1 MCHAPQNRPLID
13 KAITFFG
20 AGSMAEAIVRGMVSR
35 SVVLP
40 ENITMLNRS
49 NAQRL
54 QELSERYGIQINNDD
69 AAKIEILKT
78 SPVIVLAMKPKD
90 AAKALKEL
98 GPMLSSDQLIISVI
112 AGLSIYT
119 TQTLLGKQQPIART
133 MPNTSASIGLGSTG
147 ISFSKEMSEEQ
158 RQLVL
163 TIFEAVGSVTIIE
176 EEKMDI
182 LTGISGSGP
191 AYFYYMMEAMTAA
204 GIRGGLTAE
213 QSRDLTLQTIL
224 GAARMV
230 QQTGELPSS
239 LRAKITSPNGS
250 TQAALETLDQGEF
263 FETVIAAV
271 NRCAERSKE
280 MGAMLK
286 EQIS

>member
-1 MCHAPQNRPLID
+1 MCQTPQNRPLID
-13 KAITFFG
+13 SAITFYG
-20 AGSMAEAIVRGMVSR
+20 AGSMAEAIVKGLITRHVIH
-35 SVVLP
+35 P
-40 ENITMLNRS
+40 ERITMLNRS
-49 NAQRL
+49 NVQRL
-54 QELSERYGIQINNDD
+54 EELSQRYGVQFNSD
-69 AAKIEILKT
+69 ADAKHQILKT

-90 AAKALKEL
+90 AAKVLKEL
-98 GPMLSSDQLIISVI
+98 GTMLSPDQLIISVI
-112 AGLSIYT
+112 AGLSIHT
-119 TQTLLGKQQPIART
+119 TQTLLGKNQPVART

-147 ISFSKEMSEEQ
+147 ISFSKEISEEQ

-163 TIFEAVGSVTIIE
+163 TLFEAVGQVTVIE

-204 GIRGGLTAE
+204 GIRGGLSPE

-230 QQTGELPSS
+230 QQTGEPPAS

-250 TQAALETLDQGEF
+250 TQAALETLDRGDF

-286 EQIS
+286 EQAL

>member
-1 MCHAPQNRPLID
+1 MCQTPQNRPLID
-13 KAITFFG
+13 RAITFYG
-20 AGSMAEAIVRGMVSR
+20 AGSMAEAIVKGLVTRH
-35 SVVLP
+35 VVQP
-40 ENITMLNRS
+40 ERITMLNRS
-49 NAQRL
+49 NVQRL
-54 QELSERYGIQINNDD
+54 EELSQRYGVQFNSD
-69 AAKIEILKT
+69 ADAKHQILKT

-90 AAKALKEL
+90 AAKVLKEL
-98 GPMLSSDQLIISVI
+98 GSMLSPDQLIISVI
-112 AGLSIYT
+112 AGLSIHT
-119 TQTLLGKQQPIART
+119 TQTLLGANQPIART

-147 ISFSKEMSEEQ
+147 ISFSKEISEEQ

-163 TIFEAVGSVTIIE
+163 TLFEAVGQVTVIE

-204 GIRGGLTAE
+204 GIRGGLSPE

-230 QQTGELPSS
+230 QQTGEPPAA

-250 TQAALETLDQGEF
+250 TQAALETLDRGDF

-286 EQIS
+286 EQAL

>member
-1 MCHAPQNRPLID
+1 MCQTPQNRPLID
-13 KAITFFG
+13 KAITFYG
-20 AGSMAEAIVRGMVSR
+20 AGSMAEAIVKGLVTRH
-35 SVVLP
+35 VVQP
-40 ENITMLNRS
+40 ERITMLNRS
-49 NAQRL
+49 NVQRL
-54 QELSERYGIQINNDD
+54 EELSQRYGVQFNSD
-69 AAKIEILKT
+69 ADAKHQILKT

-90 AAKALKEL
+90 AAKVLKEL
-98 GPMLSSDQLIISVI
+98 GSMLSADQLIISVI
-112 AGLSIYT
+112 AGLSIHT
-119 TQTLLGKQQPIART
+119 TQTLLGTNQPIART

-147 ISFSKEMSEEQ
+147 ISFSKEISEEQ

-163 TIFEAVGSVTIIE
+163 TLFEAVGQVTVIE

-204 GIRGGLTAE
+204 GIRGGLSPE

-230 QQTGELPSS
+230 QQTGEPPAA

-250 TQAALETLDQGEF
+250 TQAALETLDRGDF

-286 EQIS
+286 EQAL

>member
-1 MCHAPQNRPLID
+1 MCQSPQNRPLID
-13 KAITFFG
+13 KAITFYG
-20 AGSMAEAIVRGMVSR
+20 AGSMAEAIVRGLVSR

-54 QELSERYGIQINNDD
+54 QELSERYGVQINNDD

-98 GPMLSSDQLIISVI
+98 GPKLSNDQLIISVI

-119 TQTLLGKQQPIART
+119 TQTLLGNHQPIART
-133 MPNTSASIGLGSTG
+133 MPNTSASIGLSSTG
-147 ISFSKEMSEEQ
+147 IAFSKEISEEQ
-158 RQLVL
+158 RQLVMTL
-163 TIFEAVGSVTIIE
+163 FEAVGNVTVIE

-204 GIRGGLTAE
+204 GIRGGLTQE
-213 QSRDLTLQTIL
+213 QSRELTLQTIL

-230 QQTGELPSS
+230 QQTGEQPSS

-250 TQAALETLDQGEF
+250 TQAALETLDKGDF